1 VSPNITNTNPT
12 MTHPTQPE
20 LLNTVLQLLTAEGL
34 SGLPEALTLL
44 LNEAMRAERAAVLQA
59 QPYERTEA
67 RQGYANGYKPKTLQ
81 ARVGPLAVQIPQ
93 VRGGVPF
100 YPAALERGLRS
111 ERALL
116 LAIAEAYVQGV
127 STRKV
132 SAILEQL
139 CGLEVS
145 STHVSQCTAKLDVEL
160 EQWRPRPL
168 GAYPYVL
175 VDARYEK
182 VRHGGH
188 VLDCAVLIALG
199 IAPDGKRALL
209 GVSVALS
216 EAEVHWR
223 TFLQSLQERGL
234 HGLQLLVSDDHAG
247 LGAARRAVFPAV
259 PWQRCQFH
267 LQQNAQAYV
276 PRLDQ
281 RAAVA
286 EAIRGVFN
294 SPDRPS
300 AQRGLHDLVTRYQT
314 TAPALAA
321 WLEENLA
328 QGFTI
333 FALPATH
340 QRRLRTSNAVERVNE
355 ELRRRTRVAGVFPN
369 AAAVL
374 RLVTALLAEKTDDW
388 ETEKLYLNM
397 ENLIPPSA

>member
-1 VSPNITNTNPT
+1 
-12 MTHPTQPE
+12 M
-20 LLNTVLQLLTAEGL
+20 
-34 SGLPEALTLL
+34 
-44 LNEAMRAERAAVLQA
+44 
-59 QPYERTEA
+59 
-67 RQGYANGYKPKTLQ
+67 
-81 ARVGPLAVQIPQ
+81 
-93 VRGGVPF
+93 
-100 YPAALERGLRS
+100 
-111 ERALL
+111 
-116 LAIAEAYVQGV
+116 
-127 STRKV
+127 
-132 SAILEQL
+132 
-139 CGLEVS
+139 
-145 STHVSQCTAKLDVEL
+145 
-160 EQWRPRPL
+160 
-168 GAYPYVL
+168 
-175 VDARYEK
+175 
-182 VRHGGH
+182 
-188 VLDCAVLIALG
+188 
-199 IAPDGKRALL
+199 
-209 GVSVALS
+209 S

-223 TFLQSLQERGL
+223 TFLQSLQQRGL

-294 SPDRPS
+294 SPDRAS
-300 AQRGLHDLVTRYQT
+300 AQRGLQDLVTRYQT
-314 TAPALAA
+314 SAPALAT

-328 QGFTI
+328 QGFTV
-333 FALPATH
+333 FALPAVH

-397 ENLIPPSA
+397 ENLNPLSA